1 MSKIKKTRDE
11 NLDEIVFAHRN
22 KEYGAYEL
30 RKSYKK
36 NVIKSLSF
44 AFFLLLITTVTP
56 LIMAFNSQSGNNII
70 NETYTTEFI
79 DVDNHADVLPPP
91 PPPPPIPVTD
101 EQQVKYTA
109 PEIVEN
115 AEDTIEMFTNDELAE
130 KKNDD
135 VIPDEPI
142 IKKDEFTGDEPV
154 NFYVIEEK
162 PEFPGGI
169 EAINKWIVDNVKYPG
184 IAKENGVTGKVF
196 VQFVIDKNGKVTDVQ
211 ILRGVD
217 PYLDK
222 EAMRVVSDM
231 PSWTPGK
238 QRGKAVK
245 VSFQLPINFK
255 LY

>member
-56 LIMAFNSQSGNNII
+56 LIMAFNNQSGNNII

-79 DVDNHADVLPPP
+79 DVDNHTDVLPPP
-91 PPPPPIPVTD
+91 PPPPPTPVTD

-115 AEDTIEMFTNDELAE
+115 AEDTIEMSTNDDLAE

-135 VIPDEPI
+135 LIPDEPND
-142 IKKDEFTGDEPV
+142 KKDEFIDDEPV

-196 VQFVIDKNGKVTDVQ
+196 VQFVIDKEGKVTDVQ